1 MAMRASRGYRVLRRK
16 LANLTRNNARRKPM
30 STKEEYLRRVEE
42 QLPKFDSDIA
52 LMRAKA
58 GMSNARETDD
68 CSQKIDELC
77 TKYTILRLRLQVLK
91 NRNDENWRR
100 HCKRIDR
107 ALGELKGSINTV
119 GTWVWVRLAD

>member
-1 MAMRASRGYRVLRRK
+1 MR
-16 LANLTRNNARRKPM
+16 
-30 STKEEYLRRVEE
+30 TKEEYLSQVEQ

-52 LMRAKA
+52 LLRAKA
-58 GMSNARETDD
+58 GTCRTRQTED

-107 ALGELKGSINTV
+107 ALGELRGSIATI

>member
-1 MAMRASRGYRVLRRK
+1 M
-16 LANLTRNNARRKPM
+16 T
-30 STKEEYLRRVEE
+30 TKEEYLRQVEG
-42 QLPKFDSDIA
+42 QLPKFDSDIT
-52 LMRAKA
+52 LLRAKA
-58 GMSNARETDD
+58 GTSRTRETDD

-91 NRNDENWRR
+91 DSSDENWWR

-107 ALGELKGSINTV
+107 ALGELKRSIETV